1 MVVSKNK
8 EMRTWSGQ
16 NTHRVVRCRSSA
28 KSPSP
33 IIDMLLNRKS
43 LPNKTREIK
52 IWRWTER
59 DFIVIDVGNGCVK
72 EEMICNTCNQPH
84 LQGKRVARARQTSRT
99 CKADKYMAA
108 SWFKAWSKLFWFLYL
123 YNCKMR
129 FLWLL
134 FVVYHSVIF
143 LTEKL
148 LKF

>member
-72 EEMICNTCNQPH
+72 EEMICNTCNKPH

-108 SWFKAWSKLFWFLYL
+108 SWFKAWSKLFWFLLTVKCGSSGYCL
-123 YNCKMR
+123 LSIIQSFSWPKNC
-129 FLWLL
+129 
-134 FVVYHSVIF
+134 
-143 LTEKL
+143 
-148 LKF
+148 